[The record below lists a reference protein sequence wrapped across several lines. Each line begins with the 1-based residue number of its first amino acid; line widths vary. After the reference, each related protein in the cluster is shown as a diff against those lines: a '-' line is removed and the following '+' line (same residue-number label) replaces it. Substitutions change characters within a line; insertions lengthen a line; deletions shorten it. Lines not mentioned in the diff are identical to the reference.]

1 MRKSIGMSLALL
13 CLAAALHPTSA
24 HAGVYGDDL
33 ARCLVERTSDADK
46 ILLAQWIY
54 TVISVHPS
62 AASLAK
68 ISDAD
73 REAVAERAGKVFET
87 LLTDSCREQ
96 AAKTIKYEG
105 TDALGNGFKVLG
117 EIAMTTL
124 LGDPAVSAES
134 QNFVKYVDQAKIT
147 SALSGD
153 AAAED

>member
-1 MRKSIGMSLALL
+1 MRIFLTATALS
-13 CLAAALHPTSA
+13 LAAAVHPAPA

-33 ARCLVERTSDADK
+33 AKCLVERTSDADK

-62 AASLAK
+62 AASLGK

-124 LGDPAVSAES
+124 LGDPGVSAES

-147 SALSGD
+147 AALTAE